1 MNASTNRVW
10 LVTGASAGFGRA
22 LGELIL
28 ARGDRLVAAA
38 RDPAAVA
45 DLVARAPERALAV
58 RLDVTKQADIDAA
71 VRTATD
77 RFGAIDVL
85 VNNAGYGFAGTV
97 EDASDAEVRALFEVN
112 FFGLAALTRAVLP
125 GMRARRRGSVINIS
139 SIAGVR
145 GGPCTGYY
153 AATKWAVEALSES
166 LALEGA
172 PFGIRVLIVEPGAF
186 RTDFAGRSLV
196 RAARETEDYPAVQ
209 ASREFLGKMHGT
221 QAGDPVRG
229 SAAIIEAVVAE
240 DAPRRL
246 VIGREAYDVSIQ
258 ALEKRLAETRRSAA
272 IAPACDYPDAGG

>member
-1 MNASTNRVW
+1 MSTTTNRVW

-38 RDPAAVA
+38 RDPATVA
-45 DLVARAPERALAV
+45 ALVARAPERALAV
-58 RLDVTKQADIDAA
+58 RLDVTRQADIDAA
-71 VRTATD
+71 VRAATE

-97 EDASDAEVRALFEVN
+97 EDGSDAEVRALFDVN
-112 FFGLAALTRAVLP
+112 FFGLAALTRAVLR
-125 GMRARRRGSVINIS
+125 GMRARRAGSVVNIS

-145 GGPCTGYY
+145 GGPCSGYY

-166 LALEGA
+166 LAIEAA

-186 RTDFAGRSLV
+186 RTDFAGRSLK
-196 RAARETEDYPAVQ
+196 RSARETEAYPAVP
-209 ASREFLGKMHGT
+209 ASREFMARMDGT

-229 SAAIIEAVVAE
+229 SQAIIDAVVAA

-246 VIGREAYDVSIQ
+246 VIGREAYDVTIR
-258 ALEKRLAETRRSAA
+258 ALEARLADTRRSAA
-272 IAPACDYPDAGG
+272 IAPGCDFPDSAA